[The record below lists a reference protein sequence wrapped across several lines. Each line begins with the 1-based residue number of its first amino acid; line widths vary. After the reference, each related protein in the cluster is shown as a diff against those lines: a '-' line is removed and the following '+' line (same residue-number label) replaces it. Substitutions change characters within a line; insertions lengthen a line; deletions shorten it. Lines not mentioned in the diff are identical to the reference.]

1 MAKFS
6 PFLFTLRSFAIGG
19 KTSVYWSRKD
29 MHYVATNDCYVR
41 HFRAKRQAI
50 STYSSGFINRA
61 RSLSNAYC
69 LNNISFKKNDVVV
82 DCGANVGDLELY
94 FRISHQ
100 ELFIMQ

>member
-1 MAKFS
+1 
-6 PFLFTLRSFAIGG
+6 
-19 KTSVYWSRKD
+19 

-94 FRISHQ
+94 FRIFTPGVVYHAVELSPSEYHCLEKNILWPHQ
-100 ELFIMQ
+100 SPII